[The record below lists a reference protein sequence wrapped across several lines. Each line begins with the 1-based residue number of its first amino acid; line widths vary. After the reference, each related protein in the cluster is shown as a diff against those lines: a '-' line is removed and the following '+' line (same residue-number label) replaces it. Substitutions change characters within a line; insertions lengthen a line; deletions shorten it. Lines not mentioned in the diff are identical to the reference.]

1 MRHSVL
7 FALAAFGAAAA
18 PAQEVR
24 RVGAAES
31 PISASVELPHASRLV
46 YVSGTVPDPA
56 DPSAPPG
63 SVQRFGDTA
72 TQTRSVLRKVAAQ
85 LAAHGLSMR
94 DVVMMRVFLVAP
106 PGQPR
111 MDFAGMM
118 TAYREYFGT
127 EAQPMRPA
135 RSTMQVSGL
144 VDPGWLVEIEVTA
157 ASPAQAQRP

>member
-1 MRHSVL
+1 MTRARARASVAQGGKLLMRHSVL

-72 TQTRSVLRKVAAQ
+72 TRRAPSCAKSPRSLPRT
-85 LAAHGLSMR
+85 
-94 DVVMMRVFLVAP
+94 VFRCA
-106 PGQPR
+106 
-111 MDFAGMM
+111 
-118 TAYREYFGT
+118 T
-127 EAQPMRPA
+127 
-135 RSTMQVSGL
+135 S
-144 VDPGWLVEIEVTA
+144 
-157 ASPAQAQRP
+157 